1 MTRATHTHTQ
11 HGGRYAE
18 LNQFD
23 GGGALEGQKL
33 VAYRDLDKDVT
44 SATTLDDWRQH
55 WRPIAADDC
64 TVCLGTGRD
73 SIKGNK
79 RQPCGGCY
87 GLGKVRK
94 DGETPQDMWQ
104 LAQVAQGI
112 IQRQQ
117 KGIDQR
123 DQVLAY
129 PEVREAL
136 HERNK
141 RRQQAGPEDWVQRE
155 QDWRAGD
162 GRGHGGKRHTG
173 D

>member
-1 MTRATHTHTQ
+1 MTQPTHTHRQ

-23 GGGALEGQKL
+23 GGSALEGQKL

-44 SATTLDDWRQH
+44 SATTLDDWRQL

-94 DGETPQDMWQ
+94 DGETPATQWE
-104 LAQVAQGI
+104 LAEVATGI

-117 KGIDQR
+117 RIIEER
-123 DQVLAY
+123 DQILAF
-129 PEVREAL
+129 PEVQAAL
-136 HERNK
+136 QERKN
-141 RRQQAGPEDWVQRE
+141 RRQEEPPDWVQRE
-155 QDWRAGD
+155 QDWRAGG
-162 GRGHGGKRHTG
+162 GRAHGGRRHTG

>member
-1 MTRATHTHTQ
+1 MTRTTHTHRQ

-18 LNQFD
+18 FNQFD

-94 DGETPQDMWQ
+94 DGETPTTQWE
-104 LAQVAQGI
+104 LAEVAIGV
-112 IQRQQ
+112 IQRQHQ
-117 KGIDQR
+117 ELGRLRELI
-123 DQVLAY
+123 AI
-129 PEVREAL
+129 PEVQEIIKA
-136 HERNK
+136 K
-141 RRQQAGPEDWVQRE
+141 RDAPEDWVQRE
-155 QDWRAGD
+155 QEWRESGW
-162 GRGHGGKRHTG
+162 RGHGGRRHTG

>member
-1 MTRATHTHTQ
+1 MTQPTHTHLQ

-18 LNQFD
+18 LSNYD
-23 GGGALEGQKL
+23 GGGALEGHKL
-33 VAYRDLDKDVT
+33 VVYRDLDRDVQ
-44 SATTLDDWRQH
+44 SITTKDDWRQH

-94 DGETPQDMWQ
+94 DGETPATQWE
-104 LAQVAQGI
+104 LAEVAIGM

-117 KGIDQR
+117 HIIDQR
-123 DQVLAY
+123 DQVLAF
-129 PEVREAL
+129 PEVQEAL
-136 HERNK
+136 QERKK
-141 RRQQAGPEDWVQRE
+141 RRQEEPPDWVQRE
-155 QDWRAGD
+155 QEWRAGG
-162 GRGHGGKRHTG
+162 GRGHGGRRHTG

>member
-1 MTRATHTHTQ
+1 MTSQATHTHTQ

-55 WRPIAADDC
+55 WHPIETDDC
-64 TVCLGTGRD
+64 TVCMGRGRD

-87 GLGKVRK
+87 GLGKVRA
-94 DGETPQDMWQ
+94 DGEAPTDLWQ
-104 LAQVAQGI
+104 LADVATGI

-117 KGIDQR
+117 QIIEQR

-129 PEVREAL
+129 PEMQAAL
-136 HERNK
+136 QERKK
-141 RRQQAGPEDWVQRE
+141 RRESEPEGWVQRE
-155 QDWRAGD
+155 QEWRGGG
-162 GRGHGGKRHTG
+162 GRGHGGRRHTG

>member
-1 MTRATHTHTQ
+1 MTQPTHTHRQ
-11 HGGRYAE
+11 KGGRWTAI
-18 LNQFD
+18 D
-23 GGGALEGQKL
+23 SHRGAGPLEGQEVVIL
-33 VAYRDLDKDVT
+33 HDLDKDVT
-44 SATTLDDWRQH
+44 SVTTYQDWSDNWRQ
-55 WRPIAADDC
+55 IATDDC

-112 IQRQQ
+112 IQRQHQ
-117 KGIDQR
+117 ELGR
-123 DQVLAY
+123 LRELVAL
-129 PEVREAL
+129 PEVQEIIKA
-136 HERNK
+136 K
-141 RRQQAGPEDWVQRE
+141 RDELPDWVQRE
-155 QDWRAGD
+155 QQWRGS
-162 GRGHGGKRHTG
+162 GGLGHGGRRYTG

>member
-1 MTRATHTHTQ
+1 MTSRATHTHRQ

-23 GGGALEGQKL
+23 GGSALEGQKL

-94 DGETPQDMWQ
+94 DGETPATQWE
-104 LAQVAQGI
+104 LAEVAIGV
-112 IQRQQ
+112 IQRQHQ
-117 KGIDQR
+117 ELGR
-123 DQVLAY
+123 LRELVAM
-129 PEVREAL
+129 PEVQEIIKA
-136 HERNK
+136 K
-141 RRQQAGPEDWVQRE
+141 RDESPDWVERE
-155 QDWRAGD
+155 QQWRGAG
-162 GRGHGGKRHTG
+162 GLGHGGRRHTG

>member
-1 MTRATHTHTQ
+1 MTSRATHTHRQ

-23 GGGALEGQKL
+23 GGSALEGQKL

-55 WRPIAADDC
+55 WRSIAADDC

-79 RQPCGGCY
+79 GRPCGGCY
-87 GLGKVRK
+87 GLGKVKR
-94 DGETPQDMWQ
+94 DSETPQDMWE
-104 LAQVAQGI
+104 LAEVAIGV
-112 IQRQQ
+112 IQRQHQ
-117 KGIDQR
+117 ELGR
-123 DQVLAY
+123 LRELVAL
-129 PEVREAL
+129 PEVQEIIKA
-136 HERNK
+136 K
-141 RRQQAGPEDWVQRE
+141 RDELPDWVQRE
-155 QDWRAGD
+155 QHWRGS
-162 GRGHGGKRHTG
+162 GGLGHGGRRYTG